1 MGVCMAKTTAER
13 QADYRQRAQ
22 EGGDQRFS
30 TFLPPESRFALEAL
44 AEYHGITMRDVLIG
58 LLKTSHRNLFGKTQ
72 EQAYQDS
79 LQGDRSP

>member
-1 MGVCMAKTTAER
+1 MAKTTAER

-44 AEYHGITMRDVLIG
+44 AEYHGITLRDVLIG
-58 LLKTSHRNLFGKTQ
+58 LLNTSHKNLFGKTPL
-72 EQAYQDS
+72 QAYQASLPGEKGDS
-79 LQGDRSP
+79 SP